1 MEKKSEGTKRRL
13 YRQAYNDLYLFA
25 KFVLGYDRLLPHV
38 HRKPCASIQGVK
50 RGERH
55 QNLMP
60 RGYFKSRI
68 GAIALPLFRLIH
80 DPDETNYI
88 MSHSLALTKSHLRE
102 IKRHIRSGKL
112 DFYSRTGKPMFDPA
126 QKWTEDE
133 IEIGWKS
140 SAVRGGTPSIAIG
153 SVEVGKEG
161 FHFDNIIED
170 DLHDKD
176 NVQTRDGIEKVIYA
190 HQQVTPLQD
199 VGRGSRRYLIGTR
212 WAFGDLPEYAEKEEG
227 WPTDTLGL
235 YEEDGETCT
244 FPEEFTPERIAA
256 LKKGMAPELFA
267 AQYLNE
273 PISAETQVFRRSMF
287 HPYDPETAPK
297 GTRYQLLDPALSLKK
312 HGDRSGVIQA
322 TISPENR
329 IYVSTA
335 LGERLLPDQLIDR
348 FFAMAVAFNPDII
361 GIETVA
367 FQKALKY
374 EFEKR
379 MRAAGRWWPVVELKP
394 DTRISKE
401 ERIKGLAGIY
411 AAGDI
416 LHAPGLNDLEDE
428 LLRFPKGK
436 HDDLIDA
443 LAYLPLI
450 AFPGKV
456 PGVYNPEEMMLDN
469 PLPSTTIDTV
479 SYSDGRLVNLEELL
493 EEETVDWYNL

>member
-1 MEKKSEGTKRRL
+1 MNRAEVDRRL
-13 YRQAYNDLYLFA
+13 YQRGYKDLYVFS
-25 KFVLGYDRLLPHV
+25 KYVLGYNRLIPRIHRPVCDALQGLERGDRLQ
-38 HRKPCASIQGVK
+38 I
-50 RGERH
+50 
-55 QNLMP
+55 LMP
-60 RGYFKSRI
+60 RGTFKSRLA
-68 GAIALPLFRLIH
+68 AIAYPLWRLVR
-80 DPDETNYI
+80 DPDESGYI
-88 MSHSLALTKSHLRE
+88 MSHSLSLTKAHLRE
-102 IKRHIRSGKL
+102 IKRHIRSRRL
-112 DFYSRTGKPMFDPA
+112 DFYSRDGRSMFSQSA
-126 QKWTEDE
+126 RWTEEE
-133 IEIGWKS
+133 IEIGWRRKS
-140 SAVRGGTPSIAIG
+140 SGNPSLAIG

-161 FHFDNIIED
+161 FHFDFILED

-190 HQQVTPLQD
+190 HQQTEPLQD
-199 VGRGSRRYLIGTR
+199 VGRGSVRVVIGTR
-212 WAFGDLPEYAEKEEG
+212 WAFGDLYETLQEAG
-227 WPTDTLGL
+227 WPTIRMGL
-235 YEEDGETCT
+235 YDDNGECI
-244 FPEEFTPERIAA
+244 FPEEFTPERIAM
-256 LKKGMAPELFA
+256 LKRGMFPENFA

-287 HPYDPETAPK
+287 REYQLETVLN

-312 HGDRSGVIQA
+312 HGDRSGIIQA

-394 DTRISKE
+394 DTRVSKE
-401 ERIKGLAGIY
+401 ERIKGLSGIY

-450 AFPGKV
+450 AFPGHT
-456 PGVYNPEEMMLDN
+456 PGVYDPEKMMLDN

-479 SYSDGRLVNLEELL
+479 SYSDGRIVKLEELL
-493 EEETVDWYNL
+493 EEEAVDWYNL